1 MQGLAWL
8 ALLFL
13 YHAGAVLAAG
23 NTTCLSG
30 QLDWYTS
37 AVGETPCMTYQR
49 LRQICN
55 SVYTVGNFSATT
67 PGDHCNDQVADCCCN
82 SVAFAL
88 SMLCMNCQEDPDP
101 GDVAGIDAAPGTY
114 STYLATCGVSTNQS
128 LPASIQQAVCNENI
142 KIDNFLY
149 NRSYWSDGSWYYRWT
164 ADYAV
169 EQQAINNN
177 NTFTVCPNQV
187 SPSASLPTS
196 TTVVTAA
203 GAFTATSI
211 ASASPSGS
219 GNTTTSV
226 NAVTSSTSKN
236 AVIGGAV
243 GGAAFAIIAVLGGV
257 YCYRRRKKPRMIQDI
272 PPGFLNPSHGAQ
284 SVYGASSTDTERVAT
299 QRNSSFNPVRRHPEF
314 RESTPPVVHSSSP
327 EWTQSLNA
335 STGTSYLV
343 NDNFSEAT
351 PYSREDDAGTLIPPH
366 DAPAG
371 RLPPAY
377 HPSWVSRN
385 TPPSSSD
392 PSEDQ
397 VLLDQTSQTVS
408 QSDET
413 RPRNLTG
420 VLREKAVFR
429 RGNGNQADEL

>member
-1 MQGLAWL
+1 MQGLAWV

-30 QLDWYTS
+30 QLDWYTT

-55 SVYTVGNFSATT
+55 SAYVVGNFATST
-67 PGDHCNDQVADCCCN
+67 PGDHCNDQVSDCCCN

-88 SMLCMNCQEDPDP
+88 SMLCMNCQEDADP

-114 STYLATCGVSTNQS
+114 TTYLATCGTSTNQS

-149 NRSYWSDGSWYYRWT
+149 NRSYWTDGSCRWT

-196 TTVVTAA
+196 TTVP
-203 GAFTATSI
+203 TSYAYI
-211 ASASPSGS
+211 TPTTTGTVSALSSSS
-219 GNTTTSV
+219 GNSTL
-226 NAVTSSTSKN
+226 VTSSTSSNSQK
-236 AVIGGAV
+236 AIIGGAV
-243 GGAAFAIIAVLGGV
+243 GGAALAIIAVLGGI
-257 YCYRRRKKPRMIQDI
+257 YCYRRSKRPRMIQDA
-272 PPGFLNPSHGAQ
+272 PSVFLGQSPGARP
-284 SVYGASSTDTERVAT
+284 VYRASFTDTEPAT
-299 QRNSSFNPVRRHPEF
+299 QRYSSFSPVRRHHGS
-314 RESTPPVVHSSSP
+314 RESTLPMIHSLSP
-327 EWTQSLNA
+327 ERAQSMNT
-335 STGTSYLV
+335 STGASYLV
-343 NDNFSEAT
+343 NDNLSEAVS
-351 PYSREDDAGTLIPPH
+351 YSREDDAGTLIPPH

-385 TPPSSSD
+385 APLSNSD

-397 VLLDQTSQTVS
+397 VLLDQTVQTVWS
-408 QSDET
+408 SDEI
-413 RPRNLTG
+413 RRGSLTG
-420 VLREKAVFR
+420 VPQEKIASR
-429 RGNGNQADEL
+429 RSAGG

>member
-1 MQGLAWL
+1 MHWRGLAWF
-8 ALLFL
+8 AFL
-13 YHAGAVLAAG
+13 YYAGAVLAAG

-55 SVYTVGNFSATT
+55 SVYTVGSFSAST
-67 PGDHCNDQVADCCCN
+67 PGDRCNDQVADCCCN

-88 SMLCMNCQEDPDP
+88 SMLCMNCQEDADP

-149 NRSYWSDGSWYYRWT
+149 NRSYWSDGSCRWT

-196 TTVVTAA
+196 TTVATAA

-219 GNTTTSV
+219 GNTTS
-226 NAVTSSTSKN
+226 VTSSTSKN

-272 PPGFLNPSHGAQ
+272 PSVFVNQSHGAQ
-284 SVYGASSTDTERVAT
+284 SVYGASYTDTEPAAT
-299 QRNSSFNPVRRHPEF
+299 QRYSSFNPVRRHQES
-314 RESTPPVVHSSSP
+314 RESALPMVYSSSP
-327 EWTQSLNA
+327 EWTQSLDP

-408 QSDET
+408 QSDDT
-413 RPRNLTG
+413 RPRNLTE
-420 VLREKAVFR
+420 VLREKGVSR
-429 RGNGNQADEL
+429 RGAGNQADEL